1 MSISGKT
8 EYSLMIYIVF
18 FLAVNITGGAF
29 LSDLGWAPYIQSASS
44 SAPSGA
50 AWVEGS
56 SLRWADGSNEY
67 WVSGSLGEAGTFST
81 SNGNWQTVNFDDNYA
96 SPVVVG
102 TTNTRNGGDD
112 AMVFEAQ
119 NVQSGSAEMRVC
131 ENENVGSSGC
141 DGHTSETVGYMV
153 IDAQVAEAVPG
164 IDAGRVSVSGEVDS
178 NTESVSF
185 SENFGSTPNVFVNTQ
200 TSNYRSPITSHIT
213 GTSTSSFTVG
223 KCWQSS
229 TDGCSSN
236 GAETFGWVALEPG
249 NIPFEQQAEMGT
261 LSQTDATWGSA
272 SFSSSFGSTPVAIV
286 STQTLDGGQEAEI
299 DEARNVGTGG
309 LDARYCEYEGGG
321 DCDGHTSEIVA
332 WLAVSAG
339 DLSIN
344 NAGGVSGNAWI
355 EGNAI
360 HWIDQNGNERAYT
373 GTDTGNNVGSSG
385 NMWIENSYVHYT
397 DQNGNERAIQP

>member
-1 MSISGKT
+1 MDLSGKT
-8 EYSLMIYIVF
+8 EYSLMIYVAF

-29 LSDLGWAPYIQSASS
+29 LSDVGWAPYIQSSSS

-50 AWVEGS
+50 TWIEGS
-56 SLRWADGSNEY
+56 SFRWADGSNEY
-67 WVSGSLGEAGTFST
+67 WVSGSLGEAGTFTT
-81 SNGNWQTVNFDDNYA
+81 SDGNWQTVNFNDNYA

-112 AMVFEAQ
+112 AMVFEAR

-131 ENENVGSSGC
+131 ENENAGGDGC

-153 IDAQVAEAVPG
+153 VDAQVAEAVPG
-164 IDAGRVSVSGEVDS
+164 IDAGRVSVSGEVNS
-178 NTESVSF
+178 NTETVSY
-185 SENFGSTPNVFVNTQ
+185 SENFGSTPNVFVKTQ
-200 TSNYRSPITSHIT
+200 TSNYRSPIHAIVT

-236 GAETFGWVALEPG
+236 GAETFGWVAIEPG
-249 NIPFEQQAEMGT
+249 NIPFQQQAET
-261 LSQTDATWGSA
+261 GSVSVSDSNWNSVSYS
-272 SFSSSFGSTPVAIV
+272 SFSSTPVAIV
-286 STQTLDGGQEAEI
+286 TTQTENGGQDAEI

-309 LDARYCEYEGGG
+309 MDVRFCEYEGGG
-321 DCDGHTSEIVA
+321 ECDNHNTETVG
-332 WLAVSAG
+332 WLAISPG

-344 NAGGVSGNAWI
+344 NAGGVSGNMWV
-355 EGNAI
+355 EGNAV

-373 GTDTGNNVGSSG
+373 GTDTGSNVGNSG
-385 NMWIENSYVHYT
+385 NIWIENSYIHYV
-397 DQNGNERAIQP
+397 DQNGNERSITP